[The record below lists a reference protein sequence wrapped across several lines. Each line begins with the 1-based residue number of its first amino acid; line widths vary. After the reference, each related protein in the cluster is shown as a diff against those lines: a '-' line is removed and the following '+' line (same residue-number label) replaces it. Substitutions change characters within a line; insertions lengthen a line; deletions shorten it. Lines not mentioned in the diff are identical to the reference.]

1 MKIRL
6 ATFNCENL
14 FMRYRAFYY
23 KKSNKKGNIYA
34 RKYYSLADIPTDLIE
49 PFVKDGIIAE
59 LNDYEGFLPDDEI
72 ARIDG
77 KKISKSVLRTLA
89 KNGESG
95 LFDVTIKQLEQIYD
109 EILKGVY
116 SEKKT
121 VENKEKL
128 LEFRTVAMQIKIQ
141 LDVIEKEGG
150 LLNSTD
156 RKLAYTGFAANQR
169 WNTAKVIL
177 ANNPDIVALQ
187 EVENLEALK
196 SFNKNYL
203 YPRKLKKELGDEYDD
218 INENNFS
225 GTYPF
230 GILVDSND
238 PRLID
243 VALLSRYPIVSIK
256 THMYERFKKD
266 DGKWDNLFSRDCL
279 EAEIAL
285 EDSDGKSLRADYRGK
300 IVVYSDSDKI
310 LTPPNIG
317 KTITVF
323 VNHFK
328 SKFGQPDDNPEES
341 NAWKKRKVQSERVVE
356 ILFERFG
363 KNLKGNFVVAGDL
376 NDSPDSGTLE
386 PLIDVDLENIVEKD
400 PKPWTHYYDAK
411 DEVGQFDY
419 LLLSP
424 DIAKKNKTAMPIIER
439 RGLQINPKSKI
450 AIIKNHPRFKTVNK
464 ADTEASDHCGVF
476 IDVEI

>member
-1 MKIRL
+1 
-6 ATFNCENL
+6 
-14 FMRYRAFYY
+14 MRYRAFYY

-95 LFDVTIKQLEQIYD
+95 LFDVTIKPLEQIYD
-109 EILKGVY
+109 EILKGAY

-128 LEFRTVAMQIKIQ
+128 LEFRIVAMQIKIQ
-141 LDVIEKEGG
+141 IDVIEKEGG

-156 RKLAYTGFAANQR
+156 RKLAYTGFATNQR

-187 EVENLEALK
+187 EVENMEALK

-203 YPRKLKKELGDEYDD
+203 YPRKLKKKLGDEYDD

-230 GILVDSND
+230 GILIDSND

-300 IVVYSDSDKI
+300 IVVYPDSDKI

-317 KTITVF
+317 KTIGCRRCLLPMF
-323 VNHFK
+323 EK
-328 SKFGQPDDNPEES
+328 SVRAYVSRRSFSGVGSLEDEAGTPAS
-341 NAWKKRKVQSERVVE
+341 IQS
-356 ILFERFG
+356 
-363 KNLKGNFVVAGDL
+363 
-376 NDSPDSGTLE
+376 T
-386 PLIDVDLENIVEKD
+386 
-400 PKPWTHYYDAK
+400 
-411 DEVGQFDY
+411 
-419 LLLSP
+419 
-424 DIAKKNKTAMPIIER
+424 
-439 RGLQINPKSKI
+439 
-450 AIIKNHPRFKTVNK
+450 
-464 ADTEASDHCGVF
+464 
-476 IDVEI
+476 